1 MSTRG
6 ASNVIYVRLLNEG
19 VDAWAPAPARSIVPG
34 VYEIIKP
41 DDYNPDAEEW
51 EFVPGTVVE
60 CEERVVGERRII
72 AAVRRARPAK
82 GGSQAPPQS

>member
-19 VDAWAPAPARSIVPG
+19 VDAWAPAPARSIAPS

-41 DDYNPDAEEW
+41 GDYNPEAEEW

-82 GGSQAPPQS
+82 GGAQAPPQS